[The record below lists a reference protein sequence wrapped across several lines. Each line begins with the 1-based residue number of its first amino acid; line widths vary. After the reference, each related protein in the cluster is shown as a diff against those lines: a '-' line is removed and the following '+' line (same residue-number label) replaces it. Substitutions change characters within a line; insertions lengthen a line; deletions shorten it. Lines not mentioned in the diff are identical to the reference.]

1 MKYSHYLVP
10 LCLLFSTYCYSQD
23 YQIEDKYRGDPFFRK
38 IDMNKLRKDCTYPPN
53 YRQLSEYEQKKIYDD
68 CPLRS
73 LEFDFTSLHEFIYK
87 EPVVIYNGKDFQLTL
102 SMPVSEWE
110 YKNDVGPEYI
120 LEREISLSI
129 INNNI
134 VKDKIYLANNFI
146 DLTLPSD
153 YANNTYSRSDYQ
165 NSYISPRGDR
175 FQFQNYTEFSHGEM
189 AYLYYYISPQGDIY
203 TLSLLETDDGIIPQT
218 WKHYQI
224 DTETMKFKLIQI
236 DRGKVKITLP
246 DNFTVY
252 SDPDHTANY
261 KSEEFKKCLKDRT
274 NEGCFDS
281 EIYLYYLDQLKPKM
295 ELLAKQ
301 QKHKKNNFSLFKQQ
315 LDKKCLDELNPFGDD
330 DDLNWYIDTTLY
342 VCEIEGFKEV
352 LSLVEKQLAH

>member
-1 MKYSHYLVP
+1 MKYSHYLVS

-23 YQIEDKYRGDPFFRK
+23 YQIEDKYRGDPFLRK

-110 YKNDVGPEYI
+110 YENDVGPEYI

-129 INNNI
+129 INNSI

-203 TLSLLETDDGIIPQT
+203 TLYLGESDAGILPTI

-224 DTETMKFKLIQI
+224 DTQTMKFKLIQI
-236 DRGKVKITLP
+236 DTRYFKINLP
-246 DNFTVY
+246 DSFFKLSLPNDTN
-252 SDPDHTANY
+252 NY
-261 KSEEFKKCLKDRT
+261 KDKEFKKCLKDET
-274 NEGCFDS
+274 SEGCFGS
-281 EIYLYYLDQLKPKM
+281 QVYRYYLDQLKSKM
-295 ELLAKQ
+295 ELLTKKQ
-301 QKHKKNNFSLFKQQ
+301 KDKKNRFSLFKQK
-315 LDKKCLDELNPFGDD
+315 LDKKCLATPLPVDDDELHHY
-330 DDLNWYIDTTLY
+330 LNNLY
-342 VCEIEGFKEV
+342 SCEIKGFKEE
-352 LSLVEKQLAH
+352 LSRIEEQLTH